1 MTIECE
7 FGCECDTVTEFQ
19 PFSMVLDPEDLQ
31 RLIKE
36 KTVRARRYVELQD
49 KLGGQF
55 ETD

>member
-1 MTIECE
+1 MTKECE